1 MGYFN
6 TNIGRLD
13 AEVLKHNVDT
23 ITAKVKAGSTTL
35 EKEIGYRKHEIDVI
49 EKMTPKSIVTR
60 RNNKRRIN
68 YIKAEIYVLERIII

>member
-6 TNIGRLD
+6 TQIGRLD
-13 AEVLKHNVDT
+13 GEVLRHNVST
-23 ITAKVKAGSTTL
+23 ITNRINAGTTTI
-35 EKEIGYRKHEIDVI
+35 EKEIGYRNHEIDVL

-60 RNNKRRIN
+60 RNNKRRIA